1 MSRRSGSPWINAICL
16 AAALAIPGLVSPPAA
31 GETKDLDAVVAE
43 IRAASERFTD
53 VDVALKE
60 GYIRDPHGLCI
71 TAGMEG
77 QPAEKGAMGIHYF
90 RPDMLG
96 ITATEPRVDG
106 AGTNTDF
113 LNPSVVIYEPQADG
127 SLELVAVENLVFRK
141 GWEAAGNAAPPSSYD
156 YEWVAMIDD
165 PATEVDEAHGFQPH
179 YELHAWVFR
188 ENPNGPFEPFNPSVT
203 CEHHK
208 ATH

>member
-1 MSRRSGSPWINAICL
+1 MTRYSGARWMKTFCV
-16 AAALAIPGLVSPPAA
+16 AAALAIPGLVSPPAS

-53 VDVALKE
+53 VEVALKE
-60 GYIRDPHGLCI
+60 GYIPDPSGMCI
-71 TAGMEG
+71 TAEMEG

-106 AGTNTDF
+106 QGTHTDF

-127 SLELVAVENLVFRK
+127 SLELVAVENLVFMESWK
-141 GWEAAGNAAPPSSYD
+141 AAGNEAPPNSYGH
-156 YEWVAMIDD
+156 EWVAMIND

-188 ENPNGPFEPFNPSVT
+188 ENPNGPFEPFNPKVT
-203 CEHHK
+203 CEHH
-208 ATH
+208 AAH

>member
-1 MSRRSGSPWINAICL
+1 MSRCSGSRWMKTICV
-16 AAALAIPGLVSPPAA
+16 AAALAIPGLASPPASA
-31 GETKDLDAVVAE
+31 ETKDLDAVVAE

-53 VDVALKE
+53 VSVALKE
-60 GYIRDPHGLCI
+60 GYIPDPSGMCI
-71 TAGMEG
+71 TAEMEG

-106 AGTNTDF
+106 TGTHTDF
-113 LNPSVVIYEPQADG
+113 MNPSVVIYEPQADG
-127 SLELVAVENLVFRK
+127 SLELVAVENLVFMK
-141 GWEAAGNAAPPSSYD
+141 GWKAAGNEAPPSSYD
-156 YEWVAMIDD
+156 HEWVTMVED

-188 ENPNGPFEPFNPSVT
+188 ENPNGPFEPFNPNVT
-203 CEHHK
+203 CEHHTG
-208 ATH
+208 AH

>member
-1 MSRRSGSPWINAICL
+1 MSRCSGSRWMKTICV
-16 AAALAIPGLVSPPAA
+16 AAALAIPGLASPPASA
-31 GETKDLDAVVAE
+31 ETKDLNAVVAE

-53 VDVALKE
+53 VSVALKE
-60 GYIRDPHGLCI
+60 GYIPDPSGMCI
-71 TAGMEG
+71 TAEMEG

-106 AGTNTDF
+106 TGTHTDF
-113 LNPSVVIYEPQADG
+113 MNPSVVIYEPQADG
-127 SLELVAVENLVFRK
+127 SLELVAVENLVFMK
-141 GWEAAGNAAPPSSYD
+141 GWKAAGNEAPPSSYD
-156 YEWVAMIDD
+156 HEWVTMVED

-188 ENPNGPFEPFNPSVT
+188 ENPNGPFEPFNPNVT
-203 CEHHK
+203 CEHHTV
-208 ATH
+208 TH